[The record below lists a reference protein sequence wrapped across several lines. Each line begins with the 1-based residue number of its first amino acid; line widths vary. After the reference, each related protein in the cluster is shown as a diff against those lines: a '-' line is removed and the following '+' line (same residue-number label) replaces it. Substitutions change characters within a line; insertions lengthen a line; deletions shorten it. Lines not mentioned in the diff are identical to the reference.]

1 MAGSAV
7 GTVAGAAGSA
17 ITGGLGLM
25 GNIGGFFTKMI
36 PYIGGFLA
44 PLVTMGLPI
53 LLGAGLLK
61 GLWSKFEKA
70 NPEAAEWIEDKIR
83 TPLEKFWKETLW
95 PGLTDVVSF
104 AAKEIGGAIWKGLW
118 EWNATD
124 EKDELKKLKKTV
136 KERELTE
143 KEKTDYM
150 RKQMAI
156 KYGGGLLA
164 TIQTFGSD
172 LMEKIYP
179 GLGYGTYNGPESR
192 QRGSKSKEDE
202 RLIKIHEGEMVAN
215 KRTVN
220 ALGEKNIAAMNEGS
234 GGLLKAISNLYGK
247 LVGFPSD
254 RAKAGAPGLIKYL
267 TPDSHKNLIS
277 PTNKKNT
284 APGIPPYLSAR
295 KQSQIDQW
303 IDKYASMYGVDRNL
317 VAAVIKAESG
327 GHHYKGNTNEVLKS
341 SAGALGFMQ
350 LMPDTARYL
359 KVNPRDPEDNIK
371 GGVKYLKEQLNTFG
385 SKELALAA
393 YNAGPGA
400 VNKYGGVPPYT
411 ETQNYV
417 KKIMKEMGSP
427 VDTSKF
433 ALKGGI
439 GGSDTGSLFGSIW
452 DMLGSLGS
460 LASAIGGELFS
471 ALGFGPTEMSGSKNG
486 GSRGG
491 QALVDSQ
498 AILKELNIKP
508 TDYVL
513 DQFKDKGY
521 NQSSPN
527 VFVIPNKSDAT
538 ATGARILSSID
549 QSILNVAGL
558 VESA

>member
-1 MAGSAV
+1 M
-7 GTVAGAAGSA
+7 
-17 ITGGLGLM
+17 IPL
-25 GNIGGFFTKMI
+25 IGGI
-36 PYIGGFLA
+36 LA
-44 PLVTMGLPI
+44 PLVTMVLPLI
-53 LLGAGLLK
+53 LGARL
-61 GLWSKFEKA
+61 F
-70 NPEAAEWIEDKIR
+70 
-83 TPLEKFWKETLW
+83 
-95 PGLTDVVSF
+95 
-104 AAKEIGGAIWKGLW
+104 KGLW
-118 EWNATD
+118 EKFKETKLGGWVNKEIWEPLKKNIGD
-124 EKDELKKLKKTV
+124 WWEKDGKGYAYDFGRMIYKGFIAL
-136 KERELTE
+136 
-143 KEKTDYM
+143 M
-150 RKQMAI
+150 PQW
-156 KYGGGLLA
+156 
-164 TIQTFGSD
+164 IQTLEGSTKENEIRD
-172 LMEKIYP
+172 AAKGNGTEAEAMAEEKI
-179 GLGYGTYNGPESR
+179 GKKRKWRTIGKWVGGAIGAGIAGALTATTGVGILGSGALMAGGTGAGIYLGDKFDDWITRKNGGAIP
-192 QRGSKSKEDE
+192 
-202 RLIKIHEGEMVAN
+202 IMAHEGEYVVQKSAVDKFGVQFMDSLNKGQIPQFGGGGFLANMDAVARN
-215 KRTVN
+215 FLSNMDSVGYNVINSTF
-220 ALGEKNIAAMNEGS
+220 S
-234 GGLLKAISNLYGK
+234 KAS
-247 LVGFPSD
+247 PS
-254 RAKAGAPGLIKYL
+254 
-267 TPDSHKNLIS
+267 T
-277 PTNKKNT
+277 NT

-393 YNAGPGA
+393 YNAGPGK
-400 VNKYGGVPPYT
+400 VQKYGGVPPYT

-417 KKIMKEMGSP
+417 KKIMKEMGSTI
-427 VDTSKF
+427 DTSKF

-439 GGSDTGSLFGSIW
+439 GGSESTTESLFGSIW

-558 VESA
+558 VESV